1 MMNAG
6 NLFTGNTHRRGLGV
20 QIAAAAALVP
30 LYLAL
35 RFAANELQVVPDES
49 PWDPAAG
56 LCLAWI
62 VMFGPWQAVAILC
75 ATLISDRLH
84 LPRSLSGSLIT
95 LGMFKHAAFVAC
107 TYLAAERVLSSRWIQ
122 FSGSLR
128 TQRSLSMF
136 VLAALATPVP
146 LALYGALMHAG
157 RGAVEPERFA
167 AAAFHYWVVE
177 TIGTLSIGAL
187 CLTIRDR
194 MNERRR
200 AGTGVRQPR
209 IDMAETVAQILALAL
224 AVGCTFF
231 LPGPS
236 TMHTHYLVI
245 PALVWIVMRRGVFGG
260 VLGLVAF
267 NAAAMVGASIKEYQG
282 VPMIDLQTFLL
293 VLSSSTLLLAGIAQ
307 ETRQAQERLVSSADR
322 YRVMFESNPH
332 PMWAYD
338 RSSLA
343 MLDVNDAAVL
353 QYGYTRPEFL
363 AMRASDLLASDERPL
378 PSTPGPLPTINHSGI
393 WHHRRKDG
401 SVLEVD
407 IVSGH
412 MKSLGPHARLVL
424 ARDVTETRRV
434 ERARQQ
440 AESAL
445 REALQR
451 LVSLVD
457 HSPIAVIEWD
467 HPQFRVVR
475 WSGEAERIFGW
486 TASEV
491 MGKHPGAWKFVHD
504 ADREYVGTVLND
516 LIAGTPRRPILN
528 RNYTAD
534 GRVLWCE
541 WHNSLI
547 TGESGQILSILSL
560 VSDVTDRERA
570 RAQVAEWKNRY
581 EAAARASGQLV
592 YELVYDTGEIVWGAD
607 TTEMFGCN
615 PGRLS
620 RIDQWVERVH
630 PDDRPDYDKAKARL
644 IADRRAFHHVYRF
657 RRDDGLYV
665 HVRDTAQ
672 FFLDAS
678 GHSTRMVGFVSDV
691 SEQVQARE
699 DLALRAGEL
708 ARSNAELERF
718 AYVASHDLQEP
729 LRMVISFTQLLADR
743 YKGRLDADADEFIGF
758 AVDGATRMRRLIDDL
773 LTYSR
778 VSTGPRNYE
787 LIDANAAA
795 ERALFNLGIAVKE
808 SQAQIEIKP
817 LPTLLADE
825 TRLTLLFQNL
835 IGNAVKFRRGGEAP
849 VVRVWAE
856 PLRDS
861 TRFVI
866 EDNGIGIED
875 RHRERIF
882 QIFQRLNP
890 RNQYQGNGIG
900 LSICKKIVEDMGGTI
915 DVESVPQRGSRFY
928 FTVPCSQ
935 KTSS

>member
-1 MMNAG
+1 M
-6 NLFTGNTHRRGLGV
+6 
-20 QIAAAAALVP
+20 
-30 LYLAL
+30 
-35 RFAANELQVVPDES
+35 
-49 PWDPAAG
+49 
-56 LCLAWI
+56 
-62 VMFGPWQAVAILC
+62 AI
-75 ATLISDRLH
+75 
-84 LPRSLSGSLIT
+84 
-95 LGMFKHAAFVAC
+95 
-107 TYLAAERVLSSRWIQ
+107 
-122 FSGSLR
+122 
-128 TQRSLSMF
+128 
-136 VLAALATPVP
+136 
-146 LALYGALMHAG
+146 YGALLHASHG
-157 RGAVEPERFA
+157 VVNPEGFA
-167 AAAFHYWVVE
+167 SAAFHYWVIE
-177 TIGTLSIGAL
+177 SIGTLSVGAL
-187 CLTIRDR
+187 CLTLRDR
-194 MNERRR
+194 WNSPRRS
-200 AGTGVRQPR
+200 GVSSRQPR
-209 IDMAETVAQILALAL
+209 PGVAEGIFQVLALSM
-224 AVGCTFF
+224 AVWGSFF
-231 LPGPS
+231 LPDPALVQA
-236 TMHTHYLVI
+236 HYLVI

-260 VLGLVAF
+260 TLGLVAF
-267 NAAAMVGASIKEYQG
+267 NIAAMVCASIKKYQG
-282 VPMIDLQTFLL
+282 APMIDLQTFLL

-307 ETRQAQERLVSSADR
+307 ETRQVQDRLVTSAER

-338 RSSLA
+338 RSTLA
-343 MLDVNDAAVL
+343 MLDVNEAAVQ
-353 QYGYTRPEFL
+353 QYGYSRAEFL
-363 AMRASDLLASDERPL
+363 AMHASDLLASDERPL
-378 PSTPGPLPTINHSGI
+378 PSAPGPLPTINHSGI

-401 SVLEVD
+401 SVMEVD

-434 ERARQQ
+434 ERARQR

-467 HPQFRVVR
+467 HPDFRVVR

-486 TASEV
+486 KAGQV
-491 MGKHPGAWKFVHD
+491 MGMHPGAWRFVHES
-504 ADREYVGTVLND
+504 DREYVGTVLND
-516 LIAGTPRRPILN
+516 LIDGTPRRPILN

-570 RAQVAEWKNRY
+570 RAEVAEWKNRY

-592 YELVYDTGEIVWGAD
+592 YELVYDTGEVVWGAD
-607 TTEMFGCN
+607 TTEMFGCD
-615 PGRLS
+615 PSRLS
-620 RIDQWVERVH
+620 RIEQWVERVH
-630 PDDRPDYDKAKARL
+630 PDDRPEYDKVKASL
-644 IADRRAFHHVYRF
+644 MADRRAFHYIYRF
-657 RRDDGLYV
+657 RRDDGVYV

-678 GHSTRMVGFVSDV
+678 GSSTRMVGFVSDV
-691 SEQVQARE
+691 SEQVKARE
-699 DLALRAGEL
+699 DLAHRAGEL

-778 VSTGPRNYE
+778 VSTAPRNYE

-795 ERALFNLGIAVKE
+795 ERALFNLGIAVRE
-808 SQAQIEIKP
+808 SDARVEIKP
-817 LPTLLADE
+817 LPTVLADE

-835 IGNAVKFRRGGEAP
+835 IGNAVKFRREGEQP

-861 TRFVI
+861 MRFVV

-890 RNQYQGNGIG
+890 RSQYQGNGIG
-900 LSICKKIVEDMGGTI
+900 LSICKKILEDMGGTI
-915 DVESVPQRGSRFY
+915 DVESVPLQGSRFR
-928 FTVPCSQ
+928 FTIPVPPR
-935 KTSS
+935 SSS